1 MARPVS
7 SSGSDP
13 RLLRLAEGDNVLI
26 VTAPIASGEHLLVAG
41 KPVEASATLA
51 LGFKVAADDLDEGT
65 VALRYGMPIGR
76 TTASVRRGELIHT
89 HNLESLYMR
98 THARGEA

>member
-7 SSGSDP
+7 GTTDP
-13 RLLRLAEGDNVLI
+13 RLLLLAEGDNVLI
-26 VTAPIASGEHLLVAG
+26 ATTTIAAGETLLVCGQA
-41 KPVEASATLA
+41 VEISTDLS

-76 TTASVRRGELIHT
+76 TTAPIRRGELIHT

-98 THARGEA
+98 THGRGEQ